1 MKPVSNVDTYN
12 YRDLGNWTY
21 QGPREMVVKMIQ
33 GFGPPDHV
41 EKSPETGTAKSVSF
55 FDVDGF
61 DIVRI
66 VDSNAN
72 KLHPYLSKIYVEGSL
87 YFTVPAPLIGPLK
100 EASATIMID
109 ELNQLVTGRCA
120 SLSMC
125 AVTLNFVVDVVNGI
139 TPLTRQEYDR
149 RIKRVIDDGVID
161 PAVPW
166 WKDELN
172 EMSTKF
178 YSNGLLSEK
187 EIEKV
192 KEEIAMSRKETNILE
207 SLKTKL
213 DHLHARIS
221 RIESALEMKEPNR
234 EPDFIDEVDDESG
247 DEPQDESHVF
257 RLSDDIL
264 EISIEDDEIDDTLE
278 IKVEGVSVTGIAEEH
293 EHEDGTVHSHSHDGP
308 HTHDNE
314 EMEVEVTIE
323 EDKEDG

>member
-33 GFGPPDHV
+33 GFGPPDMV
-41 EKSPETGTAKSVSF
+41 EKSPETGVAKSVSF

-66 VDSNAN
+66 VDSNTN
-72 KLHPYLSKIYVEGSL
+72 KLHPYLAKVFVEGSL

-120 SLSMC
+120 SLTIC
-125 AVTLNFVVDVVNGI
+125 AVTLQFVIDVVNAT

-149 RIKRVIDDGVID
+149 RIKRIVDDGVID
-161 PAVPW
+161 PPVTW
-166 WKDELN
+166 WRDELN

-178 YSNGLLSEK
+178 YHNGLLTEK
-187 EIEKV
+187 EVQKI
-192 KEEIAMSRKETNILE
+192 KEENDMNTKETNVLE
-207 SLKTKL
+207 SLKNKF
-213 DHLHARIS
+213 DQLHARIS

-234 EPDFIDEVDDESG
+234 EPEVEDEIHFETG
-247 DEPQDESHVF
+247 DEPEETSHVF
-257 RLSDDIL
+257 RLS
-264 EISIEDDEIDDTLE
+264 EDDLE
-278 IKVEGVSVTGIAEEH
+278 IKIEDEDENEH
-293 EHEDGTVHSHSHDGP
+293 EHEDGTVHSHPHEGP
-308 HTHDNE
+308 HTHDEE

>member
-41 EKSPETGTAKSVSF
+41 EKSPETGTARSVSF
-55 FDVDGF
+55 FDIDGF
-61 DIVRI
+61 DMVRI
-66 VDSNAN
+66 VDSNTN
-72 KLHPYLSKIYVEGSL
+72 KLHPYVAKIFVEGSL

-100 EASATIMID
+100 EASPTIMID
-109 ELNQLVTGRCA
+109 ELNQLVTGRCS
-120 SLSMC
+120 SLTIC
-125 AVTLNFVVDVVNGI
+125 AVTLNFIVDVVNGT

-161 PAVPW
+161 PAIPW

-178 YSNGLLSEK
+178 YYNGLLTEK

-207 SLKTKL
+207 SLKTKF

-221 RIESALEMKEPNR
+221 RIESALEMKESNR
-234 EPDFIDEVDDESG
+234 EPDFIDEVNYESD
-247 DEPQDESHVF
+247 DEPQDESLVF
-257 RLSDDIL
+257 NLSDNDLDIK
-264 EISIEDDEIDDTLE
+264 IEE
-278 IKVEGVSVTGIAEEH
+278 EEH
-293 EHEDGTVHSHSHDGP
+293 EHEDGTVHSHPHDGP
-308 HTHDNE
+308 HTHDDE
-314 EMEVEVTIE
+314 LEVEVNIE
-323 EDKEDG
+323 DDKKDD

>member
-33 GFGPPDHV
+33 GFGPPDMV
-41 EKSPETGTAKSVSF
+41 EKSPETGVAKSVSF

-66 VDSNAN
+66 VDSNTN
-72 KLHPYLSKIYVEGSL
+72 KLHPYLAKVFVEGSL

-120 SLSMC
+120 SLTIC
-125 AVTLNFVVDVVNGI
+125 AVTLQFVIDVVNGT

-149 RIKRVIDDGVID
+149 RIKRIVDDGVID
-161 PAVPW
+161 PPVTW
-166 WKDELN
+166 WRDELN

-178 YSNGLLSEK
+178 YHNGLLTEK
-187 EIEKV
+187 EVQKI
-192 KEEIAMSRKETNILE
+192 KEENDMNTKETNVLE
-207 SLKTKL
+207 SLKNKF
-213 DHLHARIS
+213 DQLHARIS

-234 EPDFIDEVDDESG
+234 EPEVEDEIHFETG
-247 DEPQDESHVF
+247 DEPEETSHVF
-257 RLSDDIL
+257 RLS
-264 EISIEDDEIDDTLE
+264 EDDLE
-278 IKVEGVSVTGIAEEH
+278 IKIEDEDENEH
-293 EHEDGTVHSHSHDGP
+293 EHEDGTVHSHPHEGP
-308 HTHDNE
+308 HTHDEE